1 MKLHSPNY
9 NSMHHT
15 HRIALLEDNPRQLE
29 KLESY
34 LVQIPHVE
42 IVLKS
47 KSSEH
52 FFEQLK
58 TIQPDIL
65 VADLDLGNDSMTGM
79 DVAQDIQLPVL
90 FTGDVKN
97 YVRDIEN
104 LKRDAEISVDHI
116 TKPFKEEQFVK
127 SLKRFL
133 QEVNFFSP
141 PQYVTLEFNKKKNRI
156 LIDDIVYLC
165 ANKNASNNKEI
176 YFINSAP
183 ASLIDFSFTRM
194 EESGLLK
201 SQFVT
206 IHKSF
211 RVNKKYIKAY
221 NPKTEKI
228 EISIFDGP
236 GKTKSV
242 TIKVSENYQPAIRR
256 AFG

>member
-1 MKLHSPNY
+1 MT
-9 NSMHHT
+9 HT
-15 HRIALLEDNPRQLE
+15 HRIALLEDNQKQLD
-29 KLESY
+29 KLEDY
-34 LVQIPHVE
+34 LSQIPNAQ

-47 KSSEH
+47 RDSDH
-52 FFEQLK
+52 FFQELPN
-58 TIQPDIL
+58 THPDIL

-79 DVAQDIQLPVL
+79 EVAQEVKLPV
-90 FTGDVKN
+90 FFASVNTAD
-97 YVRDIEN
+97 YIEDIEN
-104 LKRDAEISVDHI
+104 LKRDAEICVDHI
-116 TKPFKEEQFVK
+116 TKPFKEEHFVK
-127 SLKRFL
+127 SFKRFL
-133 QEVNFFSP
+133 QEVDFFSP
-141 PQYVTLEFNKKKNRI
+141 PQYVTLDFNKKKNRI

-183 ASLIDFSFTRM
+183 ASLIDFSLSRM

-201 SQFVT
+201 SQFIT

-211 RVNKKYIKAY
+211 RVNKKHIKGY

-228 EISIFDGP
+228 EVSIFDGQ

-242 TIKVSENYQPAIRR
+242 TIKVSENYQPAIRK